1 MATYGFLQH
10 GMIDSE
16 RNKRTS
22 KKALLTWNDLEE
34 YFNDAID
41 NDARLVIETETRKGS
56 EFPLEARMLVKNA
69 ICPLGKR
76 PDTDKNIVSV
86 PCKSEQ
92 QGKKQLIEF
101 VNAFSN
107 DKSIQTT
114 IAQWLAS
121 RKKMAFDRDT
131 IPQELLD
138 SA

>member
-1 MATYGFLQH
+1 MATYGFLEN
-10 GMIDSE
+10 GMIDSD
-16 RNKRTS
+16 RNKRTT

-114 IAQWLAS
+114 VAQWLAS

>member
-1 MATYGFLQH
+1 MATYGFLEN
-10 GMIDSE
+10 GMNDSD
-16 RNKRTS
+16 RNKRTT

-114 IAQWLAS
+114 VAQWLAS
-121 RKKMAFDRDT
+121 RKKMAFDRNT

>member
-114 IAQWLAS
+114 VAQWLAS
-121 RKKMAFDRDT
+121 RKKMAFARDT
-131 IPQELLD
+131 IPHVLLD

>member
-1 MATYGFLQH
+1 MDMVIIQETSDSTLVTLMSWPGAT
-10 GMIDSE
+10 II
-16 RNKRTS
+16 T
-22 KKALLTWNDLEE
+22 
-34 YFNDAID
+34 
-41 NDARLVIETETRKGS
+41 
-56 EFPLEARMLVKNA
+56 LVKNA
-69 ICPLGKR
+69 ICPLGKH
-76 PDTDKNIVSV
+76 PKKNKNVLSV

-114 IAQWLAS
+114 VAQWLAS

>member
-1 MATYGFLQH
+1 
-10 GMIDSE
+10 MIML
-16 RNKRTS
+16 S
-22 KKALLTWNDLEE
+22 KISVRSVMHLT
-34 YFNDAID
+34 
-41 NDARLVIETETRKGS
+41 K
-56 EFPLEARMLVKNA
+56 
-69 ICPLGKR
+69 
-76 PDTDKNIVSV
+76 
-86 PCKSEQ
+86 KSS

-114 IAQWLAS
+114 VAQWLAS

>member
-1 MATYGFLQH
+1 
-10 GMIDSE
+10 
-16 RNKRTS
+16 
-22 KKALLTWNDLEE
+22 
-34 YFNDAID
+34 
-41 NDARLVIETETRKGS
+41 
-56 EFPLEARMLVKNA
+56 MLVKNA

-114 IAQWLAS
+114 VAQWLAS